1 MELRVRGAKP
11 AVIVVDNLMDG
22 APPQS
27 RSELPARP
35 LTRRALW
42 NTSTH
47 AEQTSRAVTT
57 RTPGTEQLRVRGA
70 NAGGYDAAGVRRTS
84 AFAERIRSSPR

>member
-57 RTPGTEQLRVRGA
+57 RTPGRNNSAYAERMRAATTPRGPENLRVRGA
-70 NAGGYDAAGVRRTS
+70 DP
-84 AFAERIRSSPR
+84 E